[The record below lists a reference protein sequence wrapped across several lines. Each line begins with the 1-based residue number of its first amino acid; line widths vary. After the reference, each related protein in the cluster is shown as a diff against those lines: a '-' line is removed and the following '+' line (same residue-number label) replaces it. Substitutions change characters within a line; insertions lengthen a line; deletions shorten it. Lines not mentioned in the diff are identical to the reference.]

1 MIGIRGGIDA
11 FIGTESLTDVAVL
24 HLVNRVII
32 PLALLK
38 DQRGIFAKGCIF
50 DIASAQDRCPPKKKK
65 KGEEKMARPFCRAI
79 MNINIEDHDLFYGAV
94 VGINSFLFMNG

>member
-38 DQRGIFAKGCIF
+38 DQRGIFARGRIF
-50 DIASAQDRCPPKKKK
+50 DIAAAKDRGPPTKKE
-65 KGEEKMARPFCRAI
+65 KGEEKMARSFCRAI